1 MLKIEKNSRNTRG
14 KEILYQLRKRLITTF
29 LDLVILYRIEAISS
43 STGYAVRDHIYRKF
57 NILLSPGTV
66 YSALYSMEREGL
78 VKGEWKGRKRVYH
91 ITPEG
96 QEVRK
101 IIEERID
108 MIRPLFWNLMSVDK
122 NREPTLRSLVDQ
134 SFYYSERGSN

>member
-1 MLKIEKNSRNTRG
+1 MLKIEKASRNVRG

-29 LDLVILYRIEAISS
+29 LDLVILCRIEALSS

-66 YSALYSMEREGL
+66 YSTLYSMEREGL
-78 VKGEWKGRKRVYH
+78 VKGEWRGRKRVYR

-96 QEVRK
+96 KEVTK
-101 IIEERID
+101 IIDERID
-108 MIRPLFWNLMSVDK
+108 MIRPMFWNLVSVDR
-122 NREPTLRSLVDQ
+122 NQEQNHHRLAGQSL
-134 SFYYSERGSN
+134 YYSERGSK